1 MGGRALATRW
11 KKSSNAGPIS
21 RQHSTSKT
29 MSKFKVVLTV
39 INEDSVS
46 PFVVGPRFR
55 RGRPLPMETLYAER
69 GGYWFDPVVEL
80 ELAQE
85 CAEAF
90 TKYASQTEE
99 KKRKK

>member
-1 MGGRALATRW
+1 M
-11 KKSSNAGPIS
+11 P
-21 RQHSTSKT
+21 
-29 MSKFKVVLTV
+29 KFKVVLTV

-55 RGRPLPMETLYAER
+55 RGRPLPMEQLATER
-69 GGYWFDPVVEL
+69 GGYWFNPEEL

-90 TKYASQTEE
+90 TKYIQQSES

>member
-1 MGGRALATRW
+1 M
-11 KKSSNAGPIS
+11 P
-21 RQHSTSKT
+21 
-29 MSKFKVVLTV
+29 KFKVVLTV

-55 RGRPLPMETLYAER
+55 RSGVMPMERLAEER
-69 GGYWFDPVVEL
+69 RGYWFDPETEL

-90 TKYASQTEE
+90 TKYLNQAET

>member
-1 MGGRALATRW
+1 
-11 KKSSNAGPIS
+11 
-21 RQHSTSKT
+21 

-55 RGRPLPMETLYAER
+55 RGTPMPMETLYAER

-90 TKYASQTEE
+90 TKYTNQAET